1 MDKQELEENE
11 KNREIPEKKIP
22 EKTIEKELNI
32 EKVKPQNP
40 FQTTKF
46 NVINTNNN
54 NIEKGKVRRKR
65 RSKNEVEGRNFKCPN
80 CGKSYLS
87 APALF
92 NHRKN
97 KHNYIIEG
105 EKKGRGRP
113 RKNNSLNYNMNE
125 NKIKFE
131 NFFNNDLRKI
141 KNENNNNNQNND
153 NGDVINLDIL
163 KKNVSDIFRQCKDTI
178 FPNVDN
184 VEYYSFYIF
193 LNKNWNK
200 EKTDKYEEHGSSL
213 KNNNNNII
221 KSPSLDEVFFYY
233 IKNVISKTN
242 KDYFW
247 FVTKFIITFR
257 EYLNKSQNNLI
268 NKDFITEDKKYYTQ
282 IYNAEKIP
290 DMCNDYFIEFMQ
302 PNNYFGLDSNE
313 LIELIQHFCYWL
325 VCNNYTQS
333 NLTLI

>member
-141 KNENNNNNQNND
+141 KNENNNNN
-153 NGDVINLDIL
+153 
-163 KKNVSDIFRQCKDTI
+163 
-178 FPNVDN
+178 
-184 VEYYSFYIF
+184 
-193 LNKNWNK
+193 
-200 EKTDKYEEHGSSL
+200 
-213 KNNNNNII
+213 NII

-247 FVTKFIITFR
+247 FITKFIITFR

-282 IYNAEKIP
+282 I
-290 DMCNDYFIEFMQ
+290 
-302 PNNYFGLDSNE
+302 
-313 LIELIQHFCYWL
+313 
-325 VCNNYTQS
+325 
-333 NLTLI
+333 